1 MENKFYS
8 LLDVKSID
16 DEQRII
22 KGICTDTQ
30 ADHVG
35 DRIELTGIELT
46 GATVPLLI
54 QHDHNLPIGTV
65 TDLQPTAKGLMMT
78 AKLPTK
84 VDSPELQSRI
94 DTAYSEIK
102 EGLRTG
108 LSIGFI
114 GLDWEYL
121 ADDNTRLFT
130 KIKLLEISVV
140 TIGCNPRTGITEVK
154 RLAQAQTPTAKRK
167 AKSSHITV
175 KLDSGKGV
183 ALTPLPLSK
192 ALEHDIVRAAMLSH
206 EQRQAFVKAIS
217 LEHGASIE
225 AINSELC
232 KYLGGV

>member
-16 DEQRII
+16 DTQRII
-22 KGICTDTQ
+22 KGIATDVSP
-30 ADHVG
+30 DHVG
-35 DRIELTGIELT
+35 DRIDLQGIELT

-65 TDLQPTAKGLMMT
+65 TNLQPTAKGLMMT

-84 VDSPELQSRI
+84 VDSPELQKRI

-114 GLDWEYL
+114 GLDWDYL
-121 ADDNTRLFT
+121 ADDTRLFT

-140 TIGCNPRTGITEVK
+140 TIGCNPRAGITEVK
-154 RLAQAQTPTAKRK
+154 RLAQTPTAKR
-167 AKSSHITV
+167 KSSHITV
-175 KLDSGKGV
+175 KLCTGKGV
-183 ALTPLPLSK
+183 ALPPLPLPLPLSK
-192 ALEHDIVRAAMLSH
+192 AIEHDLVTAAMMTPA
-206 EQRQAFVKAIS
+206 QRNDFVKEMSI
-217 LEHGASIE
+217 EHGVAIE

>member
-8 LLDVKSID
+8 LFDVKNID
-16 DEQRII
+16 DTQRII
-22 KGICTDTQ
+22 KGIATDVSP
-30 ADHVG
+30 DHVG
-35 DRIELTGIELT
+35 DRINLQGIEL
-46 GATVPLLI
+46 GATTPLPLLI

-65 TDLQPTAKGLMMT
+65 TDLKPTAKGLMMT

-102 EGLRTG
+102 AGLRTG

-121 ADDNTRLFT
+121 ADDTRLFT

-140 TIGCNPRTGITEVK
+140 TIGCNPRAGITEVK
-154 RLAQAQTPTAKRK
+154 RLAQTPTAKRK
-167 AKSSHITV
+167 AKSSHVTV
-175 KLDSGKGV
+175 KLDSGRGV
-183 ALTPLPLSK
+183 PLLAPLTLTK
-192 ALEHDIVRAAMLSH
+192 ALEYDIVRAAMMTPA
-206 EQRQAFVKAIS
+206 QRNDFVKAMSI
-217 LEHGASIE
+217 EHGVTIE

>member
-16 DEQRII
+16 DTQRII
-22 KGICTDTQ
+22 KGIATDVSP
-30 ADHVG
+30 DHVG
-35 DRIELTGIELT
+35 DRIDLQGIELT

-54 QHDHNLPIGTV
+54 QHDHNLPIGIV
-65 TDLQPTAKGLMMT
+65 TDLKPTAKGLMMT

-102 EGLRTG
+102 AGLRTG

-121 ADDNTRLFT
+121 DDTRLFT

-140 TIGCNPRTGITEVK
+140 TIGCNPRAGITEVK
-154 RLAQAQTPTAKRK
+154 RLAQTPSANRK
-167 AKSSHITV
+167 AKSSHVTV
-175 KLDSGKGV
+175 KLDSGRGV
-183 ALTPLPLSK
+183 ALPTVPISK
-192 ALEHDIVRAAMLSH
+192 ALEYDIVRAAMMTPA
-206 EQRQAFVKAIS
+206 QRNDFVKVMSI
-217 LEHGASIE
+217 EHGVTIE

>member
-16 DEQRII
+16 DTQRII
-22 KGICTDTQ
+22 KGIATDVSP
-30 ADHVG
+30 DHVG
-35 DRIELTGIELT
+35 DRIDLQGIELT

-84 VDSPELQSRI
+84 VDSPELQKRI

-114 GLDWEYL
+114 GLDWDYL
-121 ADDNTRLFT
+121 ADDTRLFT

-140 TIGCNPRTGITEVK
+140 TIGCNPRAGITEVK
-154 RLAQAQTPTAKRK
+154 RLAHQSANRK
-167 AKSSHITV
+167 PKSSHVTV
-175 KLDSGKGV
+175 KLGSSSKAV
-183 ALTPLPLSK
+183 PLLAPLTLTK
-192 ALEHDIVRAAMLSH
+192 ALEHDIVRAAMMTH

-217 LEHGASIE
+217 NEHGASIE
-225 AINSELC
+225 AINTELC
-232 KYLGGV
+232 KYLGGI

>member
-16 DEQRII
+16 DTQRII
-22 KGICTDTQ
+22 KGIATDVSP
-30 ADHVG
+30 DHVG
-35 DRIELTGIELT
+35 DRIDLQGIELT

-54 QHDHNLPIGTV
+54 QHDHDLPIGTV

-84 VDSPELQSRI
+84 VDSPELQKRI

-114 GLDWEYL
+114 GLDWDYL
-121 ADDNTRLFT
+121 ADDTRLFT
-130 KIKLLEISVV
+130 KIKLLEVSVV
-140 TIGCNPRTGITEVK
+140 TIGCNPRAGITEVK
-154 RLAQAQTPTAKRK
+154 RLAQTPTAKRK

-183 ALTPLPLSK
+183 ALPPLPLSK
-192 ALEHDIVRAAMLSH
+192 AIEHDIVRAAMMTSA
-206 EQRQAFVKAIS
+206 QRNDFVKAMSI
-217 LEHGASIE
+217 EHGVAIE

>member
-16 DEQRII
+16 DTQRII
-22 KGICTDTQ
+22 KGIATD
-30 ADHVG
+30 ASPDHVG
-35 DRIELTGIELT
+35 DRIDLQGIELT
-46 GATVPLLI
+46 GVAIPLLL

-65 TDLQPTAKGLMMT
+65 TDLQPTTTKGLMMT

-121 ADDNTRLFT
+121 ADDTRLFT

-140 TIGCNPRTGITEVK
+140 TIGCNPRAGITEVK
-154 RLAQAQTPTAKRK
+154 RLAQTPTTKRK

-183 ALTPLPLSK
+183 ALPPLPLSK
-192 ALEHDIVRAAMLSH
+192 ALEHDLVTAAMMTPA
-206 EQRQAFVKAIS
+206 QRNDFVKEMS
-217 LEHGASIE
+217 REHGVTIE
-225 AINSELC
+225 VINSELC

>member
-16 DEQRII
+16 DNQRII
-22 KGICTDTQ
+22 KGIATDLSP
-30 ADHVG
+30 DHVG
-35 DRIELTGIELT
+35 DRIDLQGIELT
-46 GATVPLLI
+46 AATVPLLI

-65 TDLQPTAKGLMMT
+65 TDLQPTAKGLLMT

-84 VDSPELQSRI
+84 VDSPELQKRI

-114 GLDWEYL
+114 GLDWDYL
-121 ADDNTRLFT
+121 ADDTRLFT
-130 KIKLLEISVV
+130 KIKLLEVSVV
-140 TIGCNPRTGITEVK
+140 TIGCNPRAGITEVK
-154 RLAQAQTPTAKRK
+154 RLAQTPTAKRK
-167 AKSSHITV
+167 SSHVTV
-175 KLDSGKGV
+175 KLGSSSKAV
-183 ALTPLPLSK
+183 PLLAPLTLTK
-192 ALEHDIVRAAMLSH
+192 ALEHDIVRAAMMTH

-217 LEHGASIE
+217 IEHGVTIE

>member
-8 LLDVKSID
+8 LFDVKNID
-16 DEQRII
+16 DTQRII
-22 KGICTDTQ
+22 KGIATDVSP
-30 ADHVG
+30 DHVG
-35 DRIELTGIELT
+35 DRIDLQGIELT

-65 TDLQPTAKGLMMT
+65 TDLKPTAKGLMMT

-84 VDSPELQSRI
+84 VDSPELQKRI

-114 GLDWEYL
+114 GLDWQIL
-121 ADDNTRLFT
+121 DDDTRLFT

-140 TIGCNPRTGITEVK
+140 TIGCNPRAGITEVK
-154 RLAQAQTPTAKRK
+154 RLAQTPSANRK
-167 AKSSHITV
+167 AKSNHVTV

-183 ALTPLPLSK
+183 ALPTVPISK

-206 EQRQAFVKAIS
+206 EQRQAAVRTLSEI
-217 LEHGASIE
+217 HGASIE
-225 AINSELC
+225 AINTELC

>member
-16 DEQRII
+16 DNQRII
-22 KGICTDTQ
+22 KGIATDVSP
-30 ADHVG
+30 DHVG
-35 DRIELTGIELT
+35 DRIDLQGIELT
-46 GATVPLLI
+46 AATVPLLI

-84 VDSPELQSRI
+84 VDSPELQKRI

-114 GLDWEYL
+114 GLDWDYL
-121 ADDNTRLFT
+121 ADDTRLFT
-130 KIKLLEISVV
+130 KIKLLEVSVV
-140 TIGCNPRTGITEVK
+140 TIGCNPRAGITEVK
-154 RLAQAQTPTAKRK
+154 RLAQTPTAKRK

-175 KLDSGKGV
+175 KLDSAKGV
-183 ALTPLPLSK
+183 ALPPLPLSK
-192 ALEHDIVRAAMLSH
+192 ALEHDLVTAAMMTPA
-206 EQRQAFVKAIS
+206 QRNDFVKAMSI
-217 LEHGASIE
+217 EHGLAIE

>member
-16 DEQRII
+16 DNQRII
-22 KGICTDTQ
+22 KGIATDVSP
-30 ADHVG
+30 DHVG
-35 DRIELTGIELT
+35 DRINLQGIELT

-54 QHDHNLPIGTV
+54 QHDHDLPIGTV

-94 DTAYSEIK
+94 DTAFSEIK
-102 EGLRTG
+102 AGLRTG

-114 GLDWEYL
+114 GIDWEYL
-121 ADDNTRLFT
+121 SDDTRLFT

-140 TIGCNPRTGITEVK
+140 TIGCNPRAGITEVK
-154 RLAQAQTPTAKRK
+154 RLAQTTTAKRK

-183 ALTPLPLSK
+183 ALPPLPLSK
-192 ALEHDIVRAAMLSH
+192 AIERDLLTAAMMTPA
-206 EQRQAFVKAIS
+206 QRNDFVKAMSI
-217 LEHGASIE
+217 EHGVTIE
-225 AINSELC
+225 VINSELC

>member
-16 DEQRII
+16 DTQRII
-22 KGICTDTQ
+22 KGIATDVSP
-30 ADHVG
+30 DHVG
-35 DRIELTGIELT
+35 DRIDLQGIELT

-65 TDLQPTAKGLMMT
+65 TDLKPTAKGLLMT

-84 VDSPELQSRI
+84 VDSPELQTRI

-102 EGLRTG
+102 SGLRTG
-108 LSIGFI
+108 LSIGFL
-114 GLDWEYL
+114 GLDWDYL
-121 ADDNTRLFT
+121 ADDTRLFT

-140 TIGCNPRTGITEVK
+140 TIGCNPRAGITEVK
-154 RLAQAQTPTAKRK
+154 RLAHQSAKRK

-183 ALTPLPLSK
+183 ALPPLPLSK
-192 ALEHDIVRAAMLSH
+192 AIEHDIVRAAMLSH

-225 AINSELC
+225 AINTELC